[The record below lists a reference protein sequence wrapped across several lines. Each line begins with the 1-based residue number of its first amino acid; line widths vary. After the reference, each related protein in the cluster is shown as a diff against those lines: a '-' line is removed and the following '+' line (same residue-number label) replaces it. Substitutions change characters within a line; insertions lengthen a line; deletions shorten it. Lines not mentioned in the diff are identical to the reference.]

1 VRGLARLQ
9 ARILA
14 VALCCALCGA
24 LGAASGAQTPKADR
38 QSAGALRRAN
48 MTPALRI
55 RGAMLDL
62 YALDSELARTH
73 ARLVTLGAR
82 RERLRLERQS
92 VRVRLDVSRRDLR
105 VAQRRLELLVRDLY
119 EQQANDPLA
128 VVLGAQSLEDAITT
142 LDDMSRAARENQ
154 QIAFRS
160 LEAKQALGAL
170 IRRLAREDARVRALE
185 RAARQTAASLAACQA
200 SRREY
205 VAALT
210 AQRRL
215 NDAQIESVGAQAQ
228 ASAARS
234 VAVTAQARTG
244 AAPPPAPAPVI
255 VSEAG
260 TVTVVATGYS
270 IRGSTATGL
279 PTGWGTVAVDPSV
292 IPLGTRLT
300 IPGYGEGVAADT
312 GPEIQGATIDLWF
325 PTARQAQDWGRRVV
339 TVTVH

>member
-1 VRGLARLQ
+1 MLVRRLARQ
-9 ARILA
+9 ARLLA
-14 VALCCALCGA
+14 VAFCCALCGA
-24 LGAASGAQTPKADR
+24 LGAASGAQAPRADR
-38 QSAGALRRAN
+38 QSAGALRPAN
-48 MTPALRI
+48 TTLAQRI
-55 RGAMLDL
+55 HGAMLDL

-82 RERLRLERQS
+82 REQLARERES

-105 VAQRRLELLVRDLY
+105 IAQRRLELLVHDLY
-119 EQQANDPLA
+119 EQQTNDPLA

-142 LDDMSRAARENQ
+142 LEEMSRAAHENQ
-154 QIAFRS
+154 QIALRS
-160 LEAKQALGAL
+160 RAAKRALGAL
-170 IRRLAREDARVRALE
+170 TRRLAREDTRVRELE

-205 VAALT
+205 VADLT

-215 NDAQIESVGAQAQ
+215 NDAEIERVGAQAQ

-234 VAVTAQARTG
+234 VAVTAQAWTG
-244 AAPPPAPAPVI
+244 APVPAPVI
-255 VSEAG
+255 GAR
-260 TVTVVATGYS
+260 TITVVATGYS

-300 IPGYGEGVAADT
+300 IPGYGDGVAADT
-312 GPEIQGATIDLWF
+312 GPAIQGATVDLWF

-339 TVTVH
+339 TVTLH

>member
-1 VRGLARLQ
+1 
-9 ARILA
+9 
-14 VALCCALCGA
+14 
-24 LGAASGAQTPKADR
+24 
-38 QSAGALRRAN
+38 
-48 MTPALRI
+48 
-55 RGAMLDL
+55 MLDL

-82 RERLRLERQS
+82 REQLARERES

-105 VAQRRLELLVRDLY
+105 IAQRRLELLVHDLY
-119 EQQANDPLA
+119 EQQTNDPLA

-142 LDDMSRAARENQ
+142 LEEMSRAAHENQ
-154 QIAFRS
+154 QIALRS
-160 LEAKQALGAL
+160 REAKRALGAL
-170 IRRLAREDARVRALE
+170 TRRLAREDARVRELE

-205 VAALT
+205 VADLT

-215 NDAQIESVGAQAQ
+215 NDAEIERVGAQAQ

-234 VAVTAQARTG
+234 VAVTAQAWTG
-244 AAPPPAPAPVI
+244 APVPAPVI
-255 VSEAG
+255 GAR
-260 TVTVVATGYS
+260 TITVVATGYS

-300 IPGYGEGVAADT
+300 IPGYGDGVAADT
-312 GPEIQGATIDLWF
+312 GPAIQGATVDLWF

-339 TVTVH
+339 TVTLH